1 MGPGGGATQYGRSA
15 VPRGARDDGDSEREG
30 ASAQRAI
37 EGLEAQGAAALV
49 LADDVM
55 AAPTTATITEAFVS
69 TLKKALAGD
78 GISILDVPV
87 DYSHNVEIGAEL
99 HDDVFE

>member
-37 EGLEAQGAAALV
+37 EGLAAQGAAAFGAHGYRV
-49 LADDVM
+49 NNPSD
-55 AAPTTATITEAFVS
+55 FVP
-69 TLKKALAGD
+69 TLKKALAED

>member
-1 MGPGGGATQYGRSA
+1 MQPSTGAVLFCGGLEMTATVNGR
-15 VPRGARDDGDSEREG
+15 VPAR
-30 ASAQRAI
+30 SAQRAI